1 MGHLITLLKWKW
13 GTNRGFSYKNG
24 RVFNISNIRL
34 MRYKTVKLATLIPTL
49 NFFAQQV
56 SPPNTHSGPQGLNE
70 CLSLAK
76 LLAVD
81 NVCRHRKSA
90 MCLVVCRIKIV
101 N

>member
-1 MGHLITLLKWKW
+1 ML
-13 GTNRGFSYKNG
+13 
-24 RVFNISNIRL
+24 NISNIGL
-34 MRYKTVKLATLIPTL
+34 LQHKTVKVATLIPTL
-49 NFFAQQV
+49 NLFAQQV
-56 SPPNTHSGPQGLNE
+56 SPPNARSGPQGLNV

-90 MCLVVCRIKIV
+90 MCLVVHRIRIV

>member
-1 MGHLITLLKWKW
+1 MLNINNIGLL
-13 GTNRGFSYKNG
+13 
-24 RVFNISNIRL
+24 
-34 MRYKTVKLATLIPTL
+34 RYETVKVATLIASFS
-49 NFFAQQV
+49 FFAQQM
-56 SPPNTHSGPQGLNE
+56 SPPNAHSGPQVLSV

-81 NVCRHRKSA
+81 NVYRHTKSA

>member
-1 MGHLITLLKWKW
+1 MLNINIIELLW
-13 GTNRGFSYKNG
+13 
-24 RVFNISNIRL
+24 
-34 MRYKTVKLATLIPTL
+34 YKTVKVATLIPSH

-56 SPPNTHSGPQGLNE
+56 SPPNAHSGSQGLSVSV

-81 NVCRHRKSA
+81 NVYGRRKST
-90 MCLVVCRIKIV
+90 MCLVVHRIKIV